1 MPDKTISFEDFQ
13 NFVAQALATLPDD
26 IQEMMS
32 NVAVT
37 VAEYPTEAQRK
48 SVGLG
53 PGQALYGLYQ
63 GVPMTQRTSHY
74 GMVAPD
80 RITIFMYPM
89 VYHHP
94 TPEAIRR
101 QVQKT
106 VLHEIGHHF
115 GLSEARL
122 RELGY

>member
-101 QVQKT
+101 QVQRT